1 VVEVGLGG
9 RLDCTNVITPE
20 VCAITSIGLDH
31 TEILGG
37 TIEKIAAEKAGI
49 IKPGVPVVVAPG
61 LEARA
66 LAVIA
71 DIAAQRGAE
80 LVRAQLP
87 TGGSGVAAEGGA
99 AAASGRHAA
108 APDEARF
115 PGAHQRANLATA
127 LAVLGALEGRGLVIP
142 PEALRRGLER
152 ARWPGRFEPC
162 PAEPR
167 LWWDGAHNLDGVR
180 ALIAA
185 WNETFDAAPEV
196 LVLALSRDKDAAAIL
211 RAIAKAWP
219 AALTMMTRTRSERAL
234 APEELARV
242 AREAELTTETAD
254 GVAGALPRALAR
266 AGEGRVLLT
275 GSLFAIGEA
284 MEALGGAPGEWQ

>member
-1 VVEVGLGG
+1 
-9 RLDCTNVITPE
+9 
-20 VCAITSIGLDH
+20 
-31 TEILGG
+31 
-37 TIEKIAAEKAGI
+37 
-49 IKPGVPVVVAPG
+49 
-61 LEARA
+61 
-66 LAVIA
+66 
-71 DIAAQRGAE
+71 
-80 LVRAQLP
+80 
-87 TGGSGVAAEGGA
+87 
-99 AAASGRHAA
+99 
-108 APDEARF
+108 
-115 PGAHQRANLATA
+115 
-127 LAVLGALEGRGLVIP
+127 
-142 PEALRRGLER
+142 
-152 ARWPGRFEPC
+152 
-162 PAEPR
+162 
-167 LWWDGAHNLDGVR
+167 VR

-234 APEELARV
+234 APEELARL